1 MRTFLLVFLV
11 FFAAGLC
18 FSQELEADW
27 YQGKPIRDI
36 RFEGLKHI
44 RLSELDGVTDS
55 YKGKIFTDELFLDL
69 QGALYGLEYFESITP
84 SAQPIDAAGTA
95 VVILFRVVE
104 RPTISRITFV
114 GNSGVKRRDLLDTVS
129 VKVNDV
135 ANKMVIRA
143 DEQAI
148 LKKYEE
154 KGFPDAT
161 VRSETRPDKN
171 DTVEI
176 LFFVNEGE
184 KITITNIFF
193 EGNSIYSSS
202 SLKGQLSM
210 KDKGFRKDG
219 AFQDSRLTA
228 DREAIV
234 RYYRDRGYLDAE
246 VADVIQDMTKDAKG
260 NNNLSLT
267 YRIYEG
273 GRYNFEGISFEGNDI
288 FTTEQL
294 EELVRSKLG
303 ETANASRIEGDLQRV
318 ADLYYENGYI
328 FNTIDR
334 EEHKNP
340 ETGIVAYRI
349 IIVERGRAH
358 IENIIIRGNK
368 KTKDSVILREIPL
381 ETGDVFSKTKVM
393 NALHNLYNLQFFSVV
408 MPDTPQGSA
417 DSLMD
422 LIINV
427 EEQPTTDIQFG
438 LTFSG
443 SADPNDFP
451 VSGLL
456 AWTDRNFLGYGNQ
469 VRAQLTAS
477 PSAQSLSLEYSQ
489 RWLFNLPLS
498 WGVDV
503 TVNHAIKGGAMN
515 NGINGPLF
523 NGDEDRAYPDGFH
536 SYEEYEAAS
545 KIPPDEFLM
554 DYEQWYLSL
563 GLSATYRWSTFLGTL
578 GTGGGV
584 RTGVLT
590 NKYDD
595 MLRPFDPVIRERNG
609 EWTPVNSLWTIV
621 YLDKR
626 DLYYDPSSGYYGSQR
641 FGYYGLFD
649 RELEH
654 YIRSDTKAEYY
665 YTLYT
670 LPITDKYNLKTVL
683 ALHSGMSFIL
693 PQFHRDQPV
702 VEDASKLY
710 IDGMFLGRGW
720 YDERMN
726 RGFALWE
733 NWVELRTPL
742 VPNLLAFDIFGDA
755 DLAKATPGDLFHH
768 TSSSDWRFSM
778 GAGFRFTLAQFPFRF
793 LFAKRF
799 KIVDGAVE
807 WQQGTLFRNAFGTTS
822 EN

>member
-1 MRTFLLVFLV
+1 MRTFLLFFLV

-44 RLSELDGVTDS
+44 RLSELNGVTDS
-55 YKGKIFTDELFLDL
+55 YEGKIFTDELFLDL
-69 QGALYGLEYFESITP
+69 QGVLYGLEYFESITP
-84 SAQPIDAAGTA
+84 SAQPVDAAGTA

-114 GNSGVKRRDLLDTVS
+114 GNSGVKRRDLLDSVS
-129 VKVNDV
+129 IKVNDV
-135 ANKMVIRA
+135 ANKMAIRA

-161 VRSETRPDKN
+161 VRSEMRPDKN

-184 KITITNIFF
+184 KITITDIFF
-193 EGNSIYSSS
+193 EGNSVYSGS

-228 DREAIV
+228 DRDAIV
-234 RYYRDRGYLDAE
+234 RYYHDRGYLDAE
-246 VADVIQDMTKDAKG
+246 VTDVIQDMTKDAKG

-273 GRYNFEGISFEGNDI
+273 GRYNFEGISFVGNDI

-294 EELVRSKLG
+294 EKLVRSKLG
-303 ETANASRIEGDLQRV
+303 ETANAGRIETDLQRV

-340 ETGIVAYRI
+340 ETGIVSYRI

-368 KTKDSVILREIPL
+368 KTKDSVIIREIPL
-381 ETGDVFSKTKVM
+381 EPGDVFSKTKVM

-443 SADPNDFP
+443 SSDPDDFP

-489 RWLFNLPLS
+489 RWFFDLPLS
-498 WGVDV
+498 WGVDL
-503 TVNHAIKGGAMN
+503 TINHAIKGGAM
-515 NGINGPLF
+515 
-523 NGDEDRAYPDGFH
+523 
-536 SYEEYEAAS
+536 
-545 KIPPDEFLM
+545 
-554 DYEQWYLSL
+554 
-563 GLSATYRWSTFLGTL
+563 
-578 GTGGGV
+578 
-584 RTGVLT
+584 
-590 NKYDD
+590 
-595 MLRPFDPVIRERNG
+595 
-609 EWTPVNSLWTIV
+609 
-621 YLDKR
+621 
-626 DLYYDPSSGYYGSQR
+626 
-641 FGYYGLFD
+641 
-649 RELEH
+649 
-654 YIRSDTKAEYY
+654 
-665 YTLYT
+665 
-670 LPITDKYNLKTVL
+670 
-683 ALHSGMSFIL
+683 
-693 PQFHRDQPV
+693 
-702 VEDASKLY
+702 
-710 IDGMFLGRGW
+710 
-720 YDERMN
+720 
-726 RGFALWE
+726 
-733 NWVELRTPL
+733 
-742 VPNLLAFDIFGDA
+742 
-755 DLAKATPGDLFHH
+755 
-768 TSSSDWRFSM
+768 
-778 GAGFRFTLAQFPFRF
+778 
-793 LFAKRF
+793 
-799 KIVDGAVE
+799 
-807 WQQGTLFRNAFGTTS
+807 
-822 EN
+822 